1 MGETIYVI
9 DPARCTECVGHFDDR
24 NAWWCARSSA
34 STPIRTESRKSLLA
48 KLRRCSGHPELYLR
62 SLPE

>member
-1 MGETIYVI
+1 VPGRV
-9 DPARCTECVGHFDDR
+9 H
-24 NAWWCARSSA
+24 RSRSG
-34 STPIRTESRKSLLA
+34 IESRKSLLA